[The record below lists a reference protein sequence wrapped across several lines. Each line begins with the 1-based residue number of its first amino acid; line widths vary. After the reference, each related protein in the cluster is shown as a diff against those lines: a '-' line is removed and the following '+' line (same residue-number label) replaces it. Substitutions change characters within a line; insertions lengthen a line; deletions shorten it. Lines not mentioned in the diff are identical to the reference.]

1 MNLTRKHKQI
11 QILKTNIFTK
21 EKRGWEA
28 INQDFGINTYKLVYI
43 KQIKKKQNMENYIQY
58 PVINHNGKE
67 YDKQNHFAVWQKLT
81 NCKSTILQ

>member
-1 MNLTRKHKQI
+1 MNLTRKHNQI

-43 KQIKKKQNMENYIQY
+43 KQIKKKTKHGEPYSVSRNK
-58 PVINHNGKE
+58 P
-67 YDKQNHFAVWQKLT
+67 
-81 NCKSTILQ
+81 